1 MQSLHP
7 DIKRA
12 MADQP
17 KPVAQIVI
25 SMRSDGTVV
34 TSYALPNR
42 FVLHGMMGQAL
53 ADIEVMLKQPS
64 VIPVITD
71 PASVAKL
78 NGHDLKG

>member
-1 MQSLHP
+1 MVSV
-7 DIKRA
+7 
-12 MADQP
+12 
-17 KPVAQIVI
+17 VA
-25 SMRSDGTVV
+25 
-34 TSYALPNR
+34 SYALPNR